1 MDQQTASLHE
11 STVGGA
17 YVSAHGILW
26 TSAYMV
32 ALCLILSYCLVVLW
46 PRTPSLTITS
56 IKPDQGPVQKENKVE
71 ILGTGLTSGSQVFFG
86 NAAAT
91 SVTHKSD
98 SLLEVTTPP
107 SGPGSVTIE
116 IDTTDG
122 LKASLPA
129 GFAFVDGQAGTEQ
142 TNTAAVA
149 PQNSAKDP
157 QSQRASL
164 PFLDWASS
172 LNSNVRLLLIVVV
185 VGALGSLV
193 HVLRS
198 FYWYVG
204 NRNLKESWLLMYFLL
219 PFSGAG
225 LAVLF
230 FLIARGL
237 SSQPVNVQSSVD
249 GYAAMAALVGMFS
262 QQALAKLKQ
271 IAEGFFSAAEKGK
284 DQAVIASS
292 PKLVS
297 VAPAQGSTS
306 GGTKVIITGIS
317 LKAVSQVLLD
327 GLPAT
332 RMSVDSDTQITAE
345 VPAHLAGKVDVE
357 AVTIGGQKLSLTG
370 AFVYVDPI
378 PSPGIQPINPTT
390 ETPVGAA
397 AGRDGQ

>member
-1 MDQQTASLHE
+1 
-11 STVGGA
+11 
-17 YVSAHGILW
+17 
-26 TSAYMV
+26 
-32 ALCLILSYCLVVLW
+32 
-46 PRTPSLTITS
+46 
-56 IKPDQGPVQKENKVE
+56 
-71 ILGTGLTSGSQVFFG
+71 
-86 NAAAT
+86 
-91 SVTHKSD
+91 
-98 SLLEVTTPP
+98 
-107 SGPGSVTIE
+107 
-116 IDTTDG
+116 
-122 LKASLPA
+122 
-129 GFAFVDGQAGTEQ
+129 
-142 TNTAAVA
+142 
-149 PQNSAKDP
+149 
-157 QSQRASL
+157 
-164 PFLDWASS
+164 
-172 LNSNVRLLLIVVV
+172 
-185 VGALGSLV
+185 
-193 HVLRS
+193 
-198 FYWYVG
+198 
-204 NRNLKESWLLMYFLL
+204 MYFLL